1 MRFNK
6 FSSYINAIA
15 VIFLKLK
22 LSNFSV
28 LRKAAGKNLRSICS
42 KRREIFS

>member
-1 MRFNK
+1 MKFNK

-28 LRKAAGKNLRSICS
+28 LRMEGGKNLRSICRK
-42 KRREIFS
+42 KRYFS

>member
-28 LRKAAGKNLRSICS
+28 LRMEAGKNLCNICRK
-42 KRREIFS
+42 KRYFS